1 MQSLGLAGEAGE
13 FANKIKKWAWHGST
27 LTTEDIADE
36 LGDVLWYLAD
46 LASAYGLTLDEIA
59 TGNIAKLYRRFPHGF
74 TADGG
79 RR

>member
-27 LTTEDIADE
+27 LTPDAVADE
-36 LGDVLWYLAD
+36 LGDVLWYVAD
-46 LASAYGLTLDEIA
+46 LASAYGLTLDDVA
-59 TGNIAKLYRRFPHGF
+59 TGNVEKLWQRFPDGF